1 MLIPEKLPGGLF
13 LKRRVLLRQ
22 GMLFGVLAFF
32 FLFCLGLDSEAF
44 ARAGQGGSSKSRG
57 SSSSKSS
64 QQNPRSTP
72 PSPQKNYQ
80 QPIQQPQPQPPFFP
94 TASNPASGTNK
105 GFFSAFAAG
114 VTGAVLGGM
123 LFRSLGINVP
133 GWGAEFG
140 MVDIFLILF
149 ILGIIFYELKRLR
162 AWRATK
168 SAATRAGRSPYSSTY
183 PVRTTGGNRR
193 VPYTDK
199 RRPVRPPRIG

>member
-1 MLIPEKLPGGLF
+1 
-13 LKRRVLLRQ
+13 LKKRFLLRQ
-22 GMLFGVLAFF
+22 GMLFGVLAIF
-32 FLFCLGLDSEAF
+32 FLLCLGLDSEAF
-44 ARAGQGGSSKSRG
+44 ARAGQGRSLKNRG
-57 SSSSKSS
+57 STSSKSS
-64 QQNPRSTP
+64 QQNPGSTP
-72 PSPQKNYQ
+72 SSPQENYR
-80 QPIQQPQPQPPFFP
+80 QPSQQPQARPPSIP
-94 TASNPASGTNK
+94 TASTPLSGTK
-105 GFFSAFAAG
+105 TGFFSGFAAG
-114 VTGAVLGGM
+114 VPGVVLGGM

-183 PVRTTGGNRR
+183 PVHTTGGNRR

-199 RRPVRPPRIG
+199 RRPARPPGIR